1 MKLALK
7 IVFLIALLF
16 TGEGALSEAQANS
29 SCYDLSKRQP
39 SQLEGVLVAV
49 IFAGP
54 PNYEDVQKGDSPEP
68 GYILQLPNNVCT
80 EGDDFADPNNS
91 FNEVQLFADSEAVS
105 RELQKYQ
112 NTRVVVNLNDAF
124 AAHTGHHHRPLVAR
138 VSSVNP
144 AVSDITDEY
153 GSAATTVRAFYYAL
167 SQGNGEAA
175 SSFIISEKRSKGPF
189 SAKSITNFYS
199 SLDKPLELISLDPLG
214 TDTFDVRY
222 TFRSKAGTCDGHAT
236 VKTTLRND
244 RFYIQSIKS
253 LNGC

>member
-7 IVFLIALLF
+7 IVFLIALL

-39 SQLEGVLVAV
+39 SKLEGMLIAV

-68 GYILQLPNNVCT
+68 GYILRLPNNVCI
-80 EGDDFADPNNS
+80 EGDDFADPKIS
-91 FNEVQLFADSEAVS
+91 FNEVQLFADSESVS
-105 RELQKYQ
+105 RELQRYQ
-112 NTRVVVNLNDAF
+112 NDSVVVTVNDAF
-124 AAHTGHHHRPLVAR
+124 AAHTGHHHRPMVAR
-138 VSSVNP
+138 VISVSPTVN
-144 AVSDITDEY
+144 DITDEY

-175 SSFIISEKRSKGPF
+175 SSYIISEKRSKGPF
-189 SAKSITNFYS
+189 SAKSITKFYS
-199 SLDKPLELISLDPLG
+199 SLDKPLELISLAPSG
-214 TDTFDVRY
+214 PDTFDVRY
-222 TFRSKAGTCDGHAT
+222 TFRSKAGSCDGQAT
-236 VKTTLRND
+236 VRTTLRNE

-253 LNGC
+253 LKGC